1 MIPSWLKAASAR
13 MLPPGALAGALV
25 GALAF
30 GVAAG
35 PAAALV
41 PVGDTYTAYRFFG
54 DCSDCFLDVGQQPVP
69 TPPRIGEVNESVG
82 VAILTL
88 RNYVEGDALDR
99 DANFFSFQ
107 YGSVIFAYDS
117 TAPGE
122 SIVSMNG
129 EIPGAE
135 VGPGNLVL
143 HFQNSNTGT
152 TTHFE
157 AQTFLVDFGEGPIT
171 QSNWCIGT
179 NTNGCAVNEDFGT
192 EYSISQIPAEVPEP
206 ATLGLLALG
215 LAGMALARRRRG

>member
-1 MIPSWLKAASAR
+1 MIPSWLKTASAP
-13 MLPPGALAGALV
+13 MVLAGALAGGLV
-25 GALAF
+25 L

-35 PAAALV
+35 PAAAIV

-54 DCSDCFLDVGQQPVP
+54 DCSDCFLDVGEQPVA
-69 TPPRIGEVNESVG
+69 TPPQIGEVNESVG
-82 VAILTL
+82 IAILTL
-88 RNYVEGDALDR
+88 RNYVEGDALDK

-117 TAPGE
+117 TAPDEVITG
-122 SIVSMNG
+122 MKG
-129 EIPGAE
+129 FIPGPE

-143 HFQNSNTGT
+143 NFENKNTGT

-157 AQTFLVDFGEGPIT
+157 AQTFLADFGEGPIT

-179 NTNGCAVNEDFGT
+179 NTKGCAVNDDFGT

-206 ATLGLLALG
+206 ASLGLLALG